1 MVLLAATSWS
11 LTSSDSSFDTCFPCF
26 DSSGGRR
33 HLWEGLLQVVPKV
46 VRTLETSCNL
56 LKHRTPI
63 NRAKLADMK
72 DKKVPNLLT
81 TDQKVGGSS
90 PSKRTRPA
98 KTSQLRG
105 FLYLVGSTE
114 PNQRQYPGELPGRI
128 SCSLGQ

>member
-81 TDQKVGGSS
+81 TDSRRVSGIARLNSRIRSQFLR
-90 PSKRTRPA
+90 SKEDLADPHEVSLAA
-98 KTSQLRG
+98 KLR
-105 FLYLVGSTE
+105 F
-114 PNQRQYPGELPGRI
+114 
-128 SCSLGQ
+128 SCG